1 MGFQDLSQGGTL
13 IPYGSPVDG
22 TSPAI
27 ESVRR
32 GRPPIGEHRVA
43 VLEATRRLLAE
54 LGYEQMTLEAVANEA
69 GLYRRYLSR
78 TWRSK
83 AELVRD
89 ALFEDVVDFV
99 VPDTGNLADDL
110 RATVVQHVELILR
123 PEFLRGLP
131 ALQEAFRVDADL
143 WDTTLERHVGPPV
156 AAFASVLDAAVRRG
170 EITAHLDPE
179 IVLNTMTGALQLLA
193 RLGLMTSDELV
204 DHGVR
209 LVLGSMV
216 ELPPDR

>member
-1 MGFQDLSQGGTL
+1 MAASEPPSARLSVKAQT
-13 IPYGSPVDG
+13 
-22 TSPAI
+22 
-27 ESVRR
+27 RR
-32 GRPPIGEHRVA
+32 GRPPIGENRVA
-43 VLEATRRLLAE
+43 LLEATRSLLAE
-54 LGYEQMTLEAVANEA
+54 VGYEAMTLEAVAAQA

-89 ALFEDVVDFV
+89 ALFEDVVDFE
-99 VPDTGNLADDL
+99 VPDLGNLSDDL
-110 RATVVQHVELILR
+110 HHTVSQHVELILR

-131 ALQEAFRVDADL
+131 ALQEAFRADPQL

-156 AAFASVLDAAVRRG
+156 VAFERVLSAALVRG
-170 EITAHLDPE
+170 EIESHLPAE

-193 RLGLMTSDELV
+193 RLGLMTPEALV
-204 DHGVR
+204 EHGVK

-216 ELPPDR
+216 EVASP

>member
-1 MGFQDLSQGGTL
+1 MTKHR
-13 IPYGSPVDG
+13 
-22 TSPAI
+22 A
-27 ESVRR
+27 RR

-43 VLEATRRLLAE
+43 VLEATRRLLADV
-54 LGYEQMTLEAVANEA
+54 GYEQMTLEAVANEA

-89 ALFEDVVDFV
+89 ALFEDVANFD
-99 VPDTGNLADDL
+99 VPDRGDLEDDL
-110 RATVVQHVELILR
+110 RDTVRQHVELILR

-131 ALQEAFRVDADL
+131 ALQEAFRVDREL
-143 WDTTLERHVGPPV
+143 WDSTLERHVRPPA
-156 AAFASVLDAAVRRG
+156 AAFARVLDAAVQRG
-170 EITAHLDPE
+170 EIASHDAPE
-179 IVLNTMTGALQLLA
+179 VVLNTMTGALQQLA

-204 DHGVR
+204 EHGVR

-216 ELPPDR
+216 DERIASVDGSG